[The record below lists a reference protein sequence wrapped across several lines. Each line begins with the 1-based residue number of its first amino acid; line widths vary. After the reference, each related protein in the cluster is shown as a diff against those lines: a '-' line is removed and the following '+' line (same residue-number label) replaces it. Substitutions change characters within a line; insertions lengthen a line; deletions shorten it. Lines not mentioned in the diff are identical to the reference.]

1 LEAESS
7 ATQRRRRSTAQ
18 RKTANTAPQIERRSN
33 STAQPQDAEEVP
45 IEEWTSGLDMPIE
58 GDSLSIKDL
67 GMDLSIIEGYPE
79 EQQTQG
85 LSSPT
90 RVSSN

>member
-1 LEAESS
+1 MAI
-7 ATQRRRRSTAQ
+7 QRRCRSTAQ
-18 RKTANTAPQIERRSN
+18 RKTANTVPQIENRSN
-33 STAQPQDAEEVP
+33 STAQLQDTEEVP
-45 IEEWTSGLDMPIE
+45 IDRWTSGLNMLTE
-58 GDSLSIKDL
+58 GDSLSMEDL
-67 GMDLSIIEGYPE
+67 EMDLSVLNGYSE